1 MKEMMMEEY
10 LSDISNDMIVCL
22 IRAGTV
28 IIRSEIWKYFLCVR
42 NSVITEKPD
51 NMLKS
56 GKAKSKKSK
65 MDRIT
70 LCKKESK
77 VNITEKI
84 ININDTKISS
94 IDDAKICSYAERM
107 TTEIKSNEDTE
118 IERHKLMTDKS
129 WFLSSLS
136 VDHSSFAYGNP
147 VSDLSVSEEFN
158 PDTVQ
163 SIPNTLN
170 IYDIY
175 HKSGTNDP
183 IQESTSTDQSR
194 ESRLRPRMF
203 VDKIS
208 KLFILKK

>member
-1 MKEMMMEEY
+1 M
-10 LSDISNDMIVCL
+10 
-22 IRAGTV
+22 
-28 IIRSEIWKYFLCVR
+28 
-42 NSVITEKPD
+42 
-51 NMLKS
+51 
-56 GKAKSKKSK
+56 
-65 MDRIT
+65 
-70 LCKKESK
+70 

-84 ININDTKISS
+84 INNNDVKISS
-94 IDDAKICSYAERM
+94 IDDAKIRSYAERM
-107 TTEIKSNEDTE
+107 TTEIKSNEDAE
-118 IERHKLMTDKS
+118 IERHKLMTDKPR
-129 WFLSSLS
+129 FPSSLS

-175 HKSGTNDP
+175 HESGTNDL
-183 IQESTSTDQSR
+183 IQESISTDQSK
-194 ESRLRPRMF
+194 ESRLRPIMF

>member
-1 MKEMMMEEY
+1 M
-10 LSDISNDMIVCL
+10 
-22 IRAGTV
+22 
-28 IIRSEIWKYFLCVR
+28 
-42 NSVITEKPD
+42 
-51 NMLKS
+51 
-56 GKAKSKKSK
+56 
-65 MDRIT
+65 
-70 LCKKESK
+70 

-84 ININDTKISS
+84 INNNDVKISS

-129 WFLSSLS
+129 WFPSSLS
-136 VDHSSFAYGNP
+136 VDHSSFAYDNP